1 MYECTLCFPYGGL
14 LNTLTNASC
23 VNPCVFYFV
32 FSALVQPVKALRVWP
47 ELAPGQLSLL
57 PLLSC
62 VGPGGQ
68 VRVSLDTDS
77 ENVLCPSGGD
87 DSCCHGNGAVLNSC

>member
-1 MYECTLCFPYGGL
+1 ML
-14 LNTLTNASC
+14 
-23 VNPCVFYFV
+23 
-32 FSALVQPVKALRVWP
+32 KVWP

-68 VRVSLDTDS
+68 VRMSPDTDS
-77 ENVLCPSGGD
+77 EDVWCPSSGD
-87 DSCCHGNGAVLNSC
+87 DSCCHGNGALLNRCELMCCTMLQAAHSKQPSVLYFSMLGF